1 MDRFDPVVRL
11 RQLNAANDRITSNL
25 LELEGDPTV
34 AMLDAAELRGLTAD
48 RWADARR
55 TLAGLFAAHTALKDV
70 LETATLLTARPL
82 LLSGS
87 RLDELEALL
96 EGPSIVVSDVS
107 LRLADRGLLSDSRRV
122 ARRTAEQLITD
133 MSAEYDSV
141 KSVVVGVADVWD
153 KVIPRLRA
161 ERARSLDLR
170 RLADELGVEDA
181 SLAESSNT
189 LREVSEAILSDP
201 LALDV
206 ASLDD
211 VSAALDRIEHE
222 LTELND
228 LIADW
233 PDQVGDARAL
243 LDRAL
248 SVTEAC
254 AEAVALASSRVV
266 LEDPVEVPAL
276 PNGIA
281 DALEQVIARGAEDRV
296 GGGTDLV
303 TWRRAT
309 LDRIAEVES
318 VTERCRSLLGQ
329 RDDLRARL
337 DAYAAK
343 AARLGLLENPE
354 VVEAFE
360 RAHATLYIA
369 PSDLGGAGELVGQYQ
384 RLIAQRGES

>member
-1 MDRFDPVVRL
+1 MDRFDPVGRL
-11 RQLNAANDRITSNL
+11 RQLKAANDRITSNL

-34 AMLDAAELRGLTAD
+34 AMLEAAQLRGLTAD

-55 TLAGLFAAHTALKDV
+55 TLAGLFGAHTALKDV
-70 LETATLLTARPL
+70 LETATRLTARPL

-87 RLDELEALL
+87 RLAELEALL
-96 EGPSIVVSDVS
+96 EGPSIVVSDIS

-122 ARRTAEQLITD
+122 ARRTPDQLIAD
-133 MSAEYDSV
+133 MSAEYDTV

-153 KVIPRLRA
+153 KIIPRLRA
-161 ERARSLDLR
+161 ERARSLDLS
-170 RLADELGVEDA
+170 RLADELGVDDA
-181 SLAESSNT
+181 LLAESSHT
-189 LREVSEAILSDP
+189 LREVSEAALSDP
-201 LALDV
+201 LALDI

-211 VSAALDRIEHE
+211 VSAALESIEHE

-233 PDQVGDARAL
+233 PDQLGDARVL

-248 SVTEAC
+248 RATEAC
-254 AEAVALASSRVV
+254 AEVVALANSRVV

-281 DALEQVIARGAEDRV
+281 DALEQVIARGTEDRV
-296 GGGTDLV
+296 GGGADLV

-309 LDRIAEVES
+309 LDRIAEVEW
-318 VTERCRSLLGQ
+318 VTERCRALLGQ

-360 RAHATLYIA
+360 RAQATLYIA

>member
-1 MDRFDPVVRL
+1 MDRFDPVARL
-11 RQLNAANDRITSNL
+11 RQLNAAYDRITSNL
-25 LELEGDPTV
+25 LELEGDPTL

-48 RWADARR
+48 RWVDARR
-55 TLAGLFAAHTALKDV
+55 TLARLFAAHTALKDV
-70 LETATLLTARPL
+70 LETATRLTARPL

-87 RLDELEALL
+87 RLDELETLL
-96 EGPSIVVSDVS
+96 EGPSIVVADMA
-107 LRLADRGLLSDSRRV
+107 LGLADRGLLSDSRRV
-122 ARRTAEQLITD
+122 VRRTADQLIAD
-133 MSAEYDSV
+133 MAAQYETV

-161 ERARSLDLR
+161 ERARSLDLS
-170 RLADELGVEDA
+170 RLADELGVDDT
-181 SLAESSNT
+181 SLGESSGA
-189 LREVSEAILSDP
+189 LRDVSEAVLSDP
-201 LALDV
+201 LALDI
-206 ASLDD
+206 APLDD

-222 LTELND
+222 LTQLND

-233 PDQVGDARAL
+233 PDQIDAARAL
-243 LDRAL
+243 LDRAIGA
-248 SVTEAC
+248 TEAC
-254 AEAVALASSRVV
+254 VEAVALANSRVV
-266 LEDPVEVPAL
+266 LEEPVEAPAL

-281 DALEQVIARGAEDRV
+281 DGLEQVIARGTEDRV

-329 RDDLRARL
+329 RDELRARL
-337 DAYAAK
+337 DAYSAK

-369 PSDLGGAGELVGQYQ
+369 PSDLGGAGEIVGQYQ